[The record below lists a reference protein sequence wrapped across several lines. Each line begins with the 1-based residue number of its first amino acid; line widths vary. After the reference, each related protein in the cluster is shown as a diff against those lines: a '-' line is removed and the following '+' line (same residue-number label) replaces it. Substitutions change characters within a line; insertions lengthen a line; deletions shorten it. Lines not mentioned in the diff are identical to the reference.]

1 MKINTPSVSALN
13 WDNNYFDLFRIE
25 LWATNKKIR
34 REYSVDQMYN
44 IDGVLLVGFGVCVGW
59 GGGPAPPVW
68 LRFQPY
74 TDTLRD
80 HGPFHVTMT

>member
-44 IDGVLLVGFGVCVGW
+44 IDGVLLVGFGVCVCGGW
-59 GGGPAPPVW
+59 GGDPHH
-68 LRFQPY
+68 RF
-74 TDTLRD
+74 
-80 HGPFHVTMT
+80 G